1 MNSNKAKKMMKTKK
15 KRMKIRK
22 KKIRKKMKMNMKK
35 IRKKKIRKKKK
46 IISLKNQI
54 MEKSIYGSS
63 NKAKI
68 INLLK
73 VLNKR

>member
-15 KRMKIRK
+15 KRMKRRK
-22 KKIRKKMKMNMKK
+22 KKIRN
-35 IRKKKIRKKKK
+35 KKK